1 MAKEYITAY
10 ETQSEYDAV
19 KDTLPTP
26 HVALVEETM
35 DVYYKSYDYSDR
47 YLAFV
52 ALENGTF
59 KFSGNSINYSIDGG
73 ETWVELAS
81 NTDSPTVNEGD
92 KIMWKASGL
101 TISSSNG
108 IGRFSS
114 SGRFEVEGNVMS
126 LLYGD
131 EFDGEKNLGGKYYAF
146 YKLFSGCTNVI
157 SAERMSL
164 LATTLAEGCYCGM
177 FYGCTSLTTE
187 PELPATMMAASAY
200 TYMFYGCTSL
210 TTAPSLPA
218 TTLADY
224 CYSYMFQN
232 CSNLTTAPE
241 LLATTLAE
249 GCYCGMFYGCT
260 SLTTAPELSAT
271 TLASYCYI
279 DMFNS
284 CGLTTAPS
292 LPATTLA
299 EGCYC
304 GMFYGC
310 TSLTTAPEL
319 PATMMAASAY
329 SYMFYGC
336 SSLTVAPSLPATT
349 LADYCY
355 EYMFYGCSSLTVA
368 PSLPATTLVSNCYRR
383 MFQGCTSLTTAPE
396 LLAETLVTNCY
407 YRMFYNCRSLNYIK
421 MGSINA
427 PNQNGWVYG
436 VASSGTFV
444 MNANAEW
451 STSTTSCGQSTYP
464 CSWTVETYTP
474 SS

>member
-164 LATTLAEGCYCGM
+164 LATTLAEGCYYGM
-177 FYGCTSLTTE
+177 FYGCTSLTTA

-260 SLTTAPELSAT
+260 SLTTAPELS
-271 TLASYCYI
+271 
-279 DMFNS
+279 
-284 CGLTTAPS
+284 
-292 LPATTLA
+292 
-299 EGCYC
+299 
-304 GMFYGC
+304 
-310 TSLTTAPEL
+310 
-319 PATMMAASAY
+319 ATMMAASAY